1 MLPKADAVAHAW
13 ALPDELTL
21 RQASST
27 LARLLGALK
36 AQPQGQGV
44 RIDAG
49 ALRVFDSSAL
59 AVLLEC
65 RRSALASG
73 RAFAVDGLPVALG
86 GLAALYGVEA
96 LLNAPA

>member
-49 ALRVFDSSAL
+49 S
-59 AVLLEC
+59 
-65 RRSALASG
+65 
-73 RAFAVDGLPVALG
+73 FAVDGLPAALG
-86 GLAALYGVEA
+86 GLAALYGVQA

>member
-1 MLPKADAVAHAW
+1 MLPKADAVADAW

-27 LARLLGALK
+27 LARLLGALT
-36 AQPQGQGV
+36 ALPRGRAG
-44 RIDAG
+44 RIDA
-49 ALRVFDSSAL
+49 APLSVFGSPAL

-65 RRSALASG
+65 RRSALATG

>member
-1 MLPKADAVAHAW
+1 MLWRDAW

-44 RIDAG
+44 RIDAS
-49 ALRVFDSSAL
+49 AAARV
-59 AVLLEC
+59 
-65 RRSALASG
+65 
-73 RAFAVDGLPVALG
+73 
-86 GLAALYGVEA
+86 
-96 LLNAPA
+96 